1 MLTSSFVF
9 RPILTPRHVVVL
21 IAVGTI
27 ALGAATIGRAYLEI
41 QAAAS
46 DRLVELHA
54 SYKAIPD
61 LPTLKSQADLVVVG
75 HIARN
80 GTTKLVTQSGN
91 SGATAPAAA
100 PLELSDKKAG
110 AVKQKPAPVAPP
122 FSTDTNVA
130 NANIGTPVTTYEIQ
144 IQRAL
149 KGSITGQISVTQL
162 GGKVSLDT
170 FPGGPKLQR
179 TVVFEGDTLMNAGE
193 RHVLFLKRANDGTFF
208 VVGGPQGRLSIDN
221 TDKLQPID
229 STAPAHRGRAGGT
242 LEAFIAEL
250 GALP

>member
-1 MLTSSFVF
+1 MLTSSFIF
-9 RPILTPRHVVVL
+9 RPILTPRHVVIL
-21 IAVGTI
+21 IAVGAI

-41 QAAAS
+41 QATAS

-61 LPTLKSQADLVVVG
+61 LATLKSQADLVVVG
-75 HIARN
+75 RIAQN
-80 GTTKLVTQSGN
+80 GTTNLVTQPGN
-91 SGATAPAAA
+91 AGAPAAA
-100 PLELSDKKAG
+100 PAPFQLSDKKAN
-110 AVKQKPAPVAPP
+110 AVKQLPAPQS
-122 FSTDTNVA
+122 STDPSVP
-130 NANIGTPVTTYEIQ
+130 NANIGTPVTTYEVQ
-144 IQRAL
+144 IQRVL
-149 KGSITGQISVTQL
+149 KGSVTGQINVTQL

-179 TVVFEGDTLMNAGE
+179 TVVFEGDTLLNAGE